1 MVKKLLFGGLLIAA
15 LAFAQEGGEGGWGG
29 GLGGGGGRGGG
40 GGDMGAAAPRMMP
53 TPMERIATMFNLNKD
68 QKKQVKGILDDGQ
81 KEALPVRD
89 QMIKGRQTIA
99 QAVAAGKSQ
108 DEIDAAIKQYAASQ
122 AQMTQVELRA
132 FSKVFLALE
141 KEQQAKVGPFLF
153 MMNGLFKN
161 KNWDT
166 NLASSN

>member
-1 MVKKLLFGGLLIAA
+1 MLILALILVLILALILVLIPGLI
-15 LAFAQEGGEGGWGG
+15 LAVIPVVSFS
-29 GLGGGGGRGGG
+29 
-40 GGDMGAAAPRMMP
+40 
-53 TPMERIATMFNLNKD
+53 
-68 QKKQVKGILDDGQ
+68 
-81 KEALPVRD
+81 PVRPSD
-89 QMIKGRQTIA
+89 
-99 QAVAAGKSQ
+99 AAGKSQ